1 MRRPVLAILIA
12 LSLYPLPA
20 ASQDRGTARNA
31 GEAQLPPVSA
41 SQAGPGPSGSS
52 STETSRD
59 FSRDARNGEPEPET
73 RIGDVAS
80 GTSEAPPP
88 DLSEVVA
95 GNTAALEAL
104 DKRLGDVEGQQAS
117 MWSNAIIFGSIA
129 VFVLLLWA
137 AYVLQKRAAPIRWRG
152 FRGSGL
158 TPPSLPPAILRC
170 MGLPEQQE
178 EAFEAELRDAAR
190 QCDMRAAGQDFEAKA
205 TRMIL
210 ALVKGVE
217 RLDARMGQLESLA
230 PAPSTSWP
238 AGPPPAIEELREQIA
253 ELQKVLKRLAADGPT
268 LEPPHAPIPVSP
280 DQGVTASYGASPFG
294 FDPPPAPS
302 GESAAL
308 AAELERQVR
317 AFFRAVSIRAHGPD
331 LIPSLQSAGRGI
343 AEEAQTARSL
353 EPLKDDALAQVIAAA
368 FERLSI
374 EHAKPALNVLHHNEC
389 RAFMQNFPDYLLIW
403 PLAGE
408 TLDPEAHFEVQSDA
422 AQGQQISLV
431 VRPGFRRGNVVL
443 MRALVR
449 LAA

>member
-12 LSLYPLPA
+12 LSLCPLPV
-20 ASQDRGTARNA
+20 ASQDGGARSDA
-31 GEAQLPPVSA
+31 GIGQTRTMPP
-41 SQAGPGPSGSS
+41 SQANPNLPGSS
-52 STETSRD
+52 PTGTSRV
-59 FSRDARNGEPEPET
+59 AQNGELEPEIG
-73 RIGDVAS
+73 IGDVGS
-80 GTSEAPPP
+80 GTSDLPPP
-88 DLSEVVA
+88 DLSEAVA
-95 GNTAALEAL
+95 GNTAALEAVNE
-104 DKRLGDVEGQQAS
+104 RLGDVEGRQAS

-129 VFVLLLWA
+129 AFVLLLWA
-137 AYVLQKRAAPIRWRG
+137 AYVLQKRAAPIRRRG
-152 FRGSGL
+152 LRGSGL
-158 TPPSLPPAILRC
+158 TPPSLPPAILRR
-170 MGLPEQQE
+170 MGLPEQQD
-178 EAFEAELRDAAR
+178 EAFEAGLRDAAR
-190 QCDMRAAGQDFEAKA
+190 QCEMRAAGQDFEAKA

-230 PAPSTSWP
+230 PAPNTSWP
-238 AGPPPAIEELREQIA
+238 AGPPPAIEELRAQIA
-253 ELQKVLKRLAADGPT
+253 ELQEVVNRFAADGPT
-268 LEPPHAPIPVSP
+268 IEPPHTPSPAPW
-280 DQGVTASYGASPFG
+280 DEGVAASYVASPSG
-294 FDPPPAPS
+294 IDPRPVP
-302 GESAAL
+302 GGGSAAV
-308 AAELERQVR
+308 AAELEGQVR

-343 AEEAQTARSL
+343 ADEAQTARSL
-353 EPLKDDALAQVIAAA
+353 EPLKDDELAQVIAAA